1 MRISPVTRKVLPG
14 SARQCNTFVLLCSTR
29 ALSALSARK
38 AALGECSVTL
48 KGDGGNVG
56 QVLLDGGTGIAE
68 QWEWRHISR
77 LVAFTQPFILSLNR
91 ENNDFSSATAFGD
104 SPTTKPLDLTLS

>member
-1 MRISPVTRKVLPG
+1 MRGAWICPALS
-14 SARQCNTFVLLCSTR
+14 

-48 KGDGGNVG
+48 RGDGGGVG

-68 QWEWRHISR
+68 QW
-77 LVAFTQPFILSLNR
+77 
-91 ENNDFSSATAFGD
+91 
-104 SPTTKPLDLTLS
+104 K